1 MSDRQEIEQE
11 LQEKLDAGESA
22 YNKMKAKLD
31 AAGDEASDEARQALH
46 KAGEMLDKGKA
57 KMKQLADAS
66 DDEFDHLWAETKEE
80 WHEIK
85 SAASDGWSKLT
96 HSVRDFFA

>member
-1 MSDRQEIEQE
+1 MSDRQEIERE

-22 YNKMKAKLD
+22 YEKLKAKVD
-31 AAGDEASDEARQALH
+31 AAGDEASEEAKEALQ
-46 KAGEMLDKGKA
+46 KAGDMLEKGKA
-57 KMKQLADAS
+57 KAKQLADAT

-85 SAASDGWSKLT
+85 GAAADGWSKFT
-96 HSVRDFFA
+96 HSVKDFFS